1 MSFVSQL
8 LTRPA
13 KGRPSRTATRNA
25 VQRVIRANKDIA
37 AAVAALKKTKGVRAA
52 VTEVINRNPAIQA
65 ALMQEL
71 AKLGK

>member
-1 MSFVSQL
+1 MGFVGQL
-8 LTRPA
+8 LTRPV
-13 KGRPSRTATRNA
+13 KGRSSRTATRNA

-37 AAVAALKKTKGVRAA
+37 AAVDALKKTKSVRAA

-71 AKLGK
+71 AKLRK